1 MRGYSFCLMTI
12 TLVLLQGGV
21 APAGSAIALRAV
33 VHNCQDQTVDADAR
47 IAACSQMIPSGLAS
61 SGVLCAFY
69 FFRSL
74 AYEAKGDLANA
85 IRDNDKA
92 LELQPDY
99 ADALANRT
107 SLQSK
112 VPHE

>member
-1 MRGYSFCLMTI
+1 M
-12 TLVLLQGGV
+12 
-21 APAGSAIALRAV
+21 
-33 VHNCQDQTVDADAR
+33 DADAR
-47 IAACSQMIPSGLAS
+47 VAACSQMIRSGLAS

-74 AYEAKGDLANA
+74 AYEAKGDFDDA

-92 LELQPDY
+92 LELKPDY

-107 SLQSK
+107 SLQAK
-112 VPHE
+112 VQQK

>member
-1 MRGYSFCLMTI
+1 MRGYSFCLLTI
-12 TLVLLQGGV
+12 AFVLLQGS
-21 APAGSAIALRAV
+21 AASAGSAIALRAV

-47 IAACSQMIPSGLAS
+47 IAACSQMIHSGLAS
-61 SGVLCAFY
+61 SGVLCAFH

-74 AYEAKGDLANA
+74 AYEAKGDLDDA

-92 LELQPDY
+92 LELKPDY
-99 ADALANRT
+99 ANALANRT

-112 VPHE
+112 VQQK